1 VNGRSRQLPDA
12 VPVVPSGMGLLRT
25 GDAIRGI
32 GEAFST
38 SSVTGSAS
46 LTIPLPLTRGRG
58 GFGPSLSLGYNG
70 GGGNGLYGLGWSI
83 GSPAV
88 VRRTDCGLPTYDDV
102 NESDT
107 FMLGGQQLVPAL
119 VDEGSWNRDERDA
132 GTHRVLRYRQR
143 AEGSFARIERW
154 IDQAS
159 GETHW
164 RSVSP
169 DNVTS
174 VYGRSAGARVADP
187 ATASRVFSW
196 LLEESF
202 DDKGNVVSYE
212 YKAEDLA
219 GVAPTPSEAHRL
231 AADGSQPAARHLKR
245 IRYGNRVPGE
255 RAQWLFTVVFDY
267 GDHASTAPTV
277 ADDRPWPARP
287 DPFSTYRAGFELRS
301 YRLCRRVLMFHDFSE
316 LGPGP
321 TLVRSLDLTYEEDA
335 AGSRLTSVEQA
346 GYVREGVGYRREA
359 LPAVLLEY
367 TRLRMGGRIET
378 ADDRGLP
385 ALFLGGE
392 AVQQWLDLEE
402 EGLPGLVIEDDG
414 AWFFKRNLGGGR
426 FAPARHVSSRPTNAG
441 FATGG
446 QTLLALPGAE
456 ETSLV
461 DVRPGVRG
469 YSERAT
475 DGWRSLRPFRTFPG
489 AAWGDARLRL
499 IDLTGDGA
507 VDLLEGGE
515 DVFRWYPA
523 VQDGFGAPRR
533 VPEPPGEDDRPAAA
547 FADGALI
554 QVADMS
560 GDGLADLVRVRN
572 GQVCYWPNLGRGR
585 FGRKVTMAV
594 PPVFDDPNQFD
605 ERRIRLADVDGSGTT
620 DLVYLGHDGVTVWLN
635 QSGNSWSAGERVGP
649 LPDAADVSLVQVLDL
664 LGTGTGT
671 IVWPSPEPGGAGS
684 TRYIQLLPEGKPHLL
699 QRVDNNQGGE
709 VELAYA
715 PSTRFFLEDE
725 AAGRPWATR
734 LPFPV
739 HVVAAMTTRDRI
751 TGTELA
757 TSYRYHHGYFDR
769 REREFRGFGMVEQW
783 DAPTAPV
790 QGTVAPPAD
799 DAPPPVYTKT
809 WFDTGVHLPGTSL
822 AQLYAEEYYAGD
834 PAGWRLAPAELPEGL
849 DAESLRGVLRALAGS
864 PLRQEVYAG
873 DGTTAAAHPY
883 TVAERRSAIRL
894 LQPAADGHPASFHAF
909 ELEALEHYYE
919 RRPDDP
925 RVSHR
930 IALDVDPFGA
940 TRRSASLSY
949 PRRAPLFPEQAR
961 LAAVVTESDL
971 VHDAD
976 SPGRYRLSLPV
987 EGRTYELTGLSTPG
1001 GRPFAPKEI
1010 AEAVGAA
1017 ATIAPETS
1025 PTGFGLQ
1032 KRLLDRVR
1040 HRYYADD
1047 LSGPLPLGQVGV
1059 RALPY
1064 RTDRLAFTPVLLTEV
1079 FGTLVDDALLTGE
1092 GHYVKDDGVW
1102 WAPSSRVLLDP
1113 AAFFNAVGMVD
1124 ERGSQSSTDYD
1135 SYGLLPVRATDPA
1148 GNSFEAQN
1156 HYRVMSPWSIIDP
1169 NGNRRAVRFDAI
1181 GRVIATADM
1190 GRDDAADGDQ
1200 LVPTSSEPAPG
1211 DDPTSRIEYRT
1222 TEWVSRRRPTCIRTV
1237 ARDRHRVADATWH
1250 ESFSY
1255 LDGAGQEVMTKSQAE
1270 PGPAPTRAADGS
1282 LVRDAAGKLVVAE
1295 VPGRWVGTGRIVYD
1309 AKGRA
1314 VRSYEPFFSS
1324 TPEYEDE
1331 AELVEWGVSPLMQ
1344 YDPLGRAVRVDYP
1357 DGTLTRRSFDA
1368 WRHEVWDQNDTVSES
1383 AWHTAR
1389 QAASAPV
1396 AERRADELAVAHRQ
1410 TPTGLHVDSS
1420 GRDYPTVAAA
1430 GAAGELETRV
1440 ELDAGGQPLSI
1451 TDPRGI
1457 VVMRARYDVLGRRL
1471 QVQSVDGGASRGL
1484 PDASGRAIRS
1494 WNSRGISA
1502 RCVYDLLGRLTHL
1515 FVRAGAAPERLTERI
1530 VYGEALPD
1538 AAARNLRARPYR
1550 RYDAAGAVTTEAH
1563 DFKGNVLRASRRL
1576 AADPHGVSDWSA
1588 IAAATTLA
1596 AVEAAAEP
1604 LLESETFTVTTEY
1617 DAFNR
1622 AVSMVTPDGSETL
1635 PSYNAAGLAER
1646 VDVRIRGSGAA
1657 TTFLSGLT
1665 YNARGQREGALLG
1678 NGVAVAQEYDPLTF
1692 RVSRLRA
1699 GEGAIQDLAYTYDPV
1714 GNVVE
1719 VADGAHQSTFF
1730 AGVVADPKLQF
1741 EYDSIYRLT
1750 AAEGR
1755 EQLGDGQPSDADVT
1769 QHDLPLPAG
1778 PPAARRYRQSYGY
1791 DEGGNIL
1798 AMGHAPTGGT
1808 GWTRRYAYAP
1818 ASNRLESTSVPGD
1831 LETAPFS
1838 AHYTYDERGNVTSM
1852 PHLPTM
1858 QWDEKD
1864 RLVKAD
1870 LGGGGTV
1877 YYVYDSGGQ
1886 RVRKV
1891 VERLG
1896 SLVEETIYLG
1906 GYERFRRRTA
1916 AGLVNELHTLEISDG
1931 GRRLALI
1938 ETVTVEGG
1946 AAVQPVPTIRYQLH
1960 NRLGSA
1966 SVELDAAGAVL
1977 TYEEYYPYGGT
1988 SYAAT
1993 RAGPRAHK
2001 RYRFGGHER
2010 DAETGLYY
2018 CSARFYAPWLGRWV
2032 SADPAGLGDG
2042 TNLYAFARNNPA
2054 TYSDP
2059 TGTETR
2065 HEELPNQ
2072 ALDFLSNFGI
2082 RTDHG
2087 DGGGRSFWDR
2097 LGDALSSLWNAVTS
2111 AVSAAWNWLAGAATT
2126 AWEWIKGAS
2135 STAWTWVKGAAT
2147 SAWNWLKGAA
2157 VTVGR
2162 WAAGAAVTAWE
2173 WTKHAVT
2180 AAWNWVRGAAASAW
2194 NWIKGAAASAW
2205 DWTKRAIAAAWN
2217 WTKGAVSTAWNWIKG
2232 AARSV
2237 WEFTKAAAAW
2247 TWNWILAP
2255 AIRTATNVLAGA
2267 ALGFW
2272 IGGPV
2277 GALIGGIAGLV
2288 TGAVHAWS
2296 MAYAGS
2302 YDWSEPASWAM
2313 FLIDNTWS
2321 LPNSV
2326 VGSLFSTLNVW
2337 NEIDTSSARQGRGQ
2351 LYYKSQW
2358 FSPFDTTFGNVTVG
2372 LVVPRHEA
2380 THGLQGRI
2388 FGPLFYPLVVA
2399 HYAVNIV
2406 LPVWAIYH
2414 DHKGHPIH
2422 NLKDYFERG
2431 VYGHHWIEEWAYQ
2444 VEGRRR

>member
-1 VNGRSRQLPDA
+1 VNGRSRNPDA
-12 VPVVPSGMGLLRT
+12 VPAVPSGMGLPR
-25 GDAIRGI
+25 GDGATQGI
-32 GEAFST
+32 GEAFTT
-38 SSVTGSAS
+38 SAATGSAS
-46 LTIPLPLTRGRG
+46 LIIPLPLTRGRG
-58 GFGPSLSLGYNG
+58 GFGPSLSLAYHG
-70 GGGNGLYGLGWSI
+70 GGGNSLYGIGWSV
-83 GSPAV
+83 GSSAV
-88 VRRTDCGLPTYDDV
+88 LRRTDAGLPTYDDE

-107 FMLGGQQLVPAL
+107 FMFGGQQLVPAL
-119 VDEGSWNRDERDA
+119 LDDGSWSRDERDA
-132 GTHRVLRYRQR
+132 GTHRVLRYRHR

-154 IDQAS
+154 IDETS

-174 VYGRSAGARVADP
+174 VYGRSAEARISDPANAARV
-187 ATASRVFSW
+187 SGW
-196 LLEESF
+196 LLEETF
-202 DDKGNVVSYE
+202 DDKGNVVAYE
-212 YKAEDLA
+212 YKREDLA
-219 GVAPTPSEAHRL
+219 GVAPSPSEAHRL
-231 AADGSQPAARHLKR
+231 SLDAPPPAARHLKR

-255 RAQWLFTVVFDY
+255 RAQWLFTVVLDY
-267 GDHASTAPTV
+267 GDHTPAIPTV
-277 ADDRPWPARP
+277 ADDRQWPARA
-287 DPFSTYRAGFELRS
+287 DPFSSYRPGFELRT
-301 YRLCRRVLMFHDFSE
+301 YRLCHRVLMFHEFAE

-321 TLVRSLDLTYEEDA
+321 TLVRSLDLTYDEDP

-346 GYVREGVGYRREA
+346 GYVREGAGYRREA
-359 LPAVLLEY
+359 LPAVTLGY
-367 TRLRMGGRIET
+367 TPLHIGGRIET
-378 ADDRGLP
+378 ADDAGLP
-385 ALFLGGE
+385 ALLVGGG
-392 AVQQWLDLEE
+392 AGQQWLDLEE

-426 FAPARHVSSRPTNAG
+426 FASARHVSSRPSNAG
-441 FATGG
+441 FAAGG

-469 YSERAT
+469 YNDRVA
-475 DGWRSLRPFRTFPG
+475 DGWRPLRPFRTFP
-489 AAWGDARLRL
+489 DAVWSDPRLRL
-499 IDLTGDGA
+499 IDLTGNGA

-515 DVFRWYPA
+515 DAFRWYQA
-523 VQDGFGAPRR
+523 EQEGFGPPRQ

-547 FADGALI
+547 LAGGAAFI

-560 GDGLADLVRVRN
+560 GDGLADLVRIRN

-585 FGRKVTMAV
+585 FGHKVTMAA
-594 PPVFDDPNQFD
+594 PPIFDDPEQFD

-620 DLVYLGHDGVTVWLN
+620 DLVYLGRGGVTVWLN
-635 QSGNSWSAGERVGP
+635 QSGNSWSAGEGVGP
-649 LPDAADVSLVQVLDL
+649 LPDAADASLVQVLDF

-671 IVWPSPEPGGAGS
+671 IVWPSPEPGGGGS
-684 TRYIQLLPEGKPHLL
+684 TRYVQLLPEGKPRLL

-739 HVVAAMTTRDRI
+739 HVVMRMTTRDRI

-783 DAPTAPV
+783 DAPLAPV
-790 QGTVAPPAD
+790 QGSAAPSSD
-799 DAPPPVYTKT
+799 GAPPPVYTKT
-809 WFDTGVHLPGTSL
+809 WFDTGAHLERTSL
-822 AQLYAEEYYAGD
+822 GERYAEEYYAGD
-834 PAGWRLAPAELPEGL
+834 SAGWRLGSPELPGGL
-849 DAESLRGVLRALAGS
+849 DGESLRGAARARAGN
-864 PLRQEVYAG
+864 PLRQEVYAE
-873 DGTTAAAHPY
+873 DGTDATAHPY
-883 TVAERRSAIRL
+883 TVAERRSGIRL
-894 LQPAADGHPASFHAF
+894 LQPAANGHPASFHVF

-930 IALDVDPFGA
+930 IALDVDRFGA

-949 PRRAPLFPEQAR
+949 PRRAPVFPEQAR
-961 LAAVVTESDL
+961 LGVVVTESDL
-971 VHDAD
+971 VHDAA
-976 SPGRYRLSLPV
+976 SPDRYRLALPV
-987 EGRTYELTGLSTPG
+987 EGRTYEVTGLSTPG
-1001 GRPFAPKEI
+1001 GRPFTPKEVGD
-1010 AEAVGAA
+1010 AVAA
-1017 ATIAPETS
+1017 AAAIPPEAT
-1025 PTGFGLQ
+1025 PTGLGLQ

-1047 LSGPLPLGQVGV
+1047 LSGPLPLEQVGA

-1064 RTDRLAFTPVLLTEV
+1064 RTDRLAFTPALLTEV
-1079 FGTLVDDALLTGE
+1079 FGALVDDALLSGE
-1092 GHYVKDDGVW
+1092 GHYIKEDGVW
-1102 WAPSSRVLLDP
+1102 WAPSSRILLDP

-1124 ERGSQSSTDYD
+1124 ERGSQSATAYDDYH
-1135 SYGLLPVRATDPA
+1135 LLPVRATDPA
-1148 GNSFEAQN
+1148 GNVFEAQN
-1156 HYRVMSPWSIIDP
+1156 HYRIMSPWWIVDP

-1181 GRVIATADM
+1181 GRAIATADM
-1190 GRDDAADGDQ
+1190 GKDDVADGDQ
-1200 LVPTSSEPAPG
+1200 LVLTSSEPVPG

-1222 TEWVSRRRPTCIRTV
+1222 SEWVSRRRPTCIRTL
-1237 ARDRHRVADATWH
+1237 ARDRHRAADATWH

-1270 PGPAPTRAADGS
+1270 PGPAPTRTVAGT
-1282 LVRDAAGKLVVAE
+1282 LVRDAAGKLVVAP

-1324 TPEYEDE
+1324 TSEYEDE
-1331 AELVEWGVSPLMQ
+1331 ADLVEWGVSPRME

-1383 AWHTAR
+1383 AWHTTR
-1389 QAASAPV
+1389 QGAAAPA
-1396 AERRADELAVAHRQ
+1396 AERRADELAVAHGE
-1410 TPTGLHVDSS
+1410 TPTVLHVDST
-1420 GRDYPTVAAA
+1420 GRDFLTVASA
-1430 GAAGELETRV
+1430 GVAGELETRV
-1440 ELDAGGQPLSI
+1440 ELDARGQPLSI
-1451 TDPRGI
+1451 TDPHGI

-1471 QVQSVDGGASRGL
+1471 QVHSVDGGASRGL
-1484 PDASGRAIRS
+1484 PDSNGRLIRS
-1494 WNSRGISA
+1494 WNSRGIFA
-1502 RCVYDLLGRLTHL
+1502 RCVYDELGRLTHL
-1515 FVRAGAAPERLTERI
+1515 FVREGASPERLTERI

-1538 AAARNLRARPYR
+1538 AAAGNLRARPYR

-1576 AADPHGVSDWSA
+1576 AANPHGASDWSA
-1588 IAAATTLA
+1588 IAVPTTLA
-1596 AVEAAAEP
+1596 AIEAAAEP
-1604 LLESETFTVTTEY
+1604 LLESETFMTTTEY

-1622 AVSMVTPDGSETL
+1622 PVSVVTPDGSETR
-1635 PSYNAAGLAER
+1635 PGYNSAGLAQNVE
-1646 VDVRIRGSGAA
+1646 VRLRGADHA
-1657 TTFLSGLT
+1657 TTFVSGIS

-1678 NGVAVAQEYDPLTF
+1678 NGVPVDYEYDPLSF
-1692 RVSRLRA
+1692 RVARLRA
-1699 GEGAIQDLAYTYDPV
+1699 GGGAIQDLAYTYDPV

-1719 VADGAHQSTFF
+1719 VADGAQQSTLF
-1730 AGVVADPKLQF
+1730 AGAIADPNLRF
-1741 EYDSIYRLT
+1741 EYDPLYRLS

-1755 EQLGDGQPSDADVT
+1755 EQVGDAQPTAADVT
-1769 QHDLPLPAG
+1769 QQELPHPAA
-1778 PPAARRYRQSYGY
+1778 PPAARRYRQTYGY
-1791 DEGGNIL
+1791 DKGGNIL
-1798 AMGHAPTGGT
+1798 AMGHAPTGAT
-1808 GWTRRYAYAP
+1808 GWTRRYAYA
-1818 ASNRLESTSVPGD
+1818 AGSNRLESTSVPGD
-1831 LETAPFS
+1831 PDTPPFS

-1852 PHLPTM
+1852 PHLATM
-1858 QWDEKD
+1858 RWDEKD
-1864 RLVKAD
+1864 RLVEAD

-1877 YYVYDSGGQ
+1877 HYVYDSAGQ

-1916 AGLVNELHTLEISDG
+1916 AGLVNERHTLEVSDG
-1931 GRRLALI
+1931 GRRVALV

-1946 AAVQPVPTIRYQLH
+1946 AEVALPPPAIRYQLQ
-1960 NRLGSA
+1960 NRIGSA
-1966 SVELDAAGAVL
+1966 SVELDEVGSVL
-1977 TYEEYYPYGGT
+1977 TYEEYHPYGGT

-1993 RAGPRAHK
+1993 RAGPRAAK

-2018 CSARFYAPWLGRWV
+2018 CYARYYAPWLGRWV
-2032 SADPAGLGDG
+2032 SADPTGLADG

-2059 TGTETR
+2059 TGTEAR
-2065 HEELPNQ
+2065 HDELPNQ
-2072 ALDFLSNFGI
+2072 VLDLLSGFGV
-2082 RTDHG
+2082 RTDRG
-2087 DGGGRSFWDR
+2087 DGGGHSFWDR
-2097 LGDALSSLWNAVTS
+2097 IGDALSSLWNAVTS

-2126 AWEWIKGAS
+2126 AWEWIKGAA
-2135 STAWTWVKGAAT
+2135 STAWTWVKGAAST
-2147 SAWNWLKGAA
+2147 AWNWIKGAA
-2157 VTVGR
+2157 TAVGR
-2162 WAAGAAVTAWE
+2162 WVAGAAVTAWE

-2180 AAWNWVRGAAASAW
+2180 AAWNWVRGAAA
-2194 NWIKGAAASAW
+2194 
-2205 DWTKRAIAAAWN
+2205 
-2217 WTKGAVSTAWNWIKG
+2217 TAWNWIKG

-2247 TWNWILAP
+2247 TWNWVLAP

-2272 IGGPV
+2272 IAGPV
-2277 GALIGGIAGLV
+2277 GAVIGGIAGLV

-2337 NEIDTSSARQGRGQ
+2337 NEIDTSPSRQGRGQ
-2351 LYYKSQW
+2351 LYYKTQW

-2388 FGPLFYPLVVA
+2388 FGPLFYPLVVS
-2399 HYAVNIV
+2399 HYAVNIF

-2422 NLKDYFERG
+2422 NVKDYFERG

-2444 VEGRRR
+2444 VEGSRR